1 MSAGEHLAL
10 SGGWLTSDRNHK
22 KQPGSSFIGHL
33 VDRLMT
39 HPPPPQKNERI
50 LDSDCARQV
59 FELKAAS
66 STERKLF
73 EMFILTLTIVNHLGL
88 LRQ

>member
-22 KQPGSSFIGHL
+22 KQPGSLIGHL

-39 HPPPPQKNERI
+39 NFPPPENERI

-59 FELKAAS
+59 FELNS
-66 STERKLF
+66 STEPKLF
-73 EMFILTLTIVNHLGL
+73 EMFILTLTIMNHLGL
-88 LRQ
+88 PRQ

>member
-22 KQPGSSFIGHL
+22 KQPGSFIGHL

-39 HPPPPQKNERI
+39 HSPPPKNERI

-59 FELKAAS
+59 FELKAS
-66 STERKLF
+66 STEPKLF
-73 EMFILTLTIVNHLGL
+73 EMFILTLTIMNHLGP

>member
-22 KQPGSSFIGHL
+22 KQPGSFIGHL
-33 VDRLMT
+33 DDRLMT
-39 HPPPPQKNERI
+39 HSAPPPPKNERI
-50 LDSDCARQV
+50 LDSDCACQV
-59 FELKAAS
+59 FERKAS
-66 STERKLF
+66 STEPKLF
-73 EMFILTLTIVNHLGL
+73 EMFILALTIMNHLGL